1 MIAKFLFI
9 IILYL
14 VVLLTI
20 SPIIDH
26 WFTALHPDEPYYE
39 VFFEFM
45 TQITVVAIV
54 WYLVNSGI
62 HKILKKYHMS
72 VSAHEDTAIELI
84 SAIVLVGLQKN
95 LLIKL
100 RFITHWHPI
109 RDTVFQLFRR

>member
-1 MIAKFLFI
+1 MIGQFLFI

-26 WFTALHPDEPYYE
+26 WFTPLHPDEPYYE

-45 TQITVVAIV
+45 TQIIAVAVI

-62 HKILKKYHMS
+62 HQILKKYHMS
-72 VSAHEDTAIELI
+72 LNTYEDTAVELV
-84 SAIVLVGLQKN
+84 SAVVLVGLQKN
-95 LLIKL
+95 LITKL
-100 RFITHWHPI
+100 HFITNGHPI
-109 RDTVFQLFRR
+109 RDTVFKLFRR